1 MTSPCAFSRRCREG
15 VVNAAERSQADG
27 PVVLVVDLY
36 EGRVLDHCGRAA
48 VFAEEVDYRELMR
61 WALSAVQAL
70 ADGFL
75 TAGFFNGAGMAAY
88 VQGHCIVGDGHLT
101 CRFRAGTGRVVI

>member
-1 MTSPCAFSRRCREG
+1 
-15 VVNAAERSQADG
+15 
-27 PVVLVVDLY
+27 
-36 EGRVLDHCGRAA
+36 VLDHCGRAA

-88 VQGHCIVGDGHLT
+88 VAIQRSCSGVLLFSGPG
-101 CRFRAGTGRVVI
+101 